1 MRASLF
7 LGLRL
12 LPLVG
17 EELSDHLIDE
27 LHGDEPDLIL
37 EFFYALEVP
46 SVFMFLGVDKPG
58 AENAANNHSD
68 KFMIEDEAMKA
79 GVKAHIVAAMQTKL
93 N

>member
-1 MRASLF
+1 
-7 LGLRL
+7 
-12 LPLVG
+12 
-17 EELSDHLIDE
+17 
-27 LHGDEPDLIL
+27 
-37 EFFYALEVP
+37 
-46 SVFMFLGVDKPG
+46 MFLGVDKPG